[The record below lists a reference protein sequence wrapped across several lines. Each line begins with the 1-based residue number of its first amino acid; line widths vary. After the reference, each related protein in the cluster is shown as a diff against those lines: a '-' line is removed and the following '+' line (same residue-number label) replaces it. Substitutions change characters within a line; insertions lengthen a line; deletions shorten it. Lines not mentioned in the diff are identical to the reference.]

1 MVLSLTKENVRV
13 TKIENIFGLQRSRG
27 SNPGPH
33 AYYPNPSP
41 LNQIYWLY
49 FILFLIEGF

>member
-1 MVLSLTKENVRV
+1 VLSVLGKKKMVLSLTKENVRV

-41 LNQIYWLY
+41 LDQN
-49 FILFLIEGF
+49 